1 MNLSRIFKLFKKND
15 RGVTALEY
23 AILAGIVVLAVV
35 TLKSTITGVYT
46 TAFSG
51 ISSQVSSAVNNASS
65 SS

>member
-46 TAFSG
+46 TAFNG
-51 ISSQVSSAVNNASS
+51 ISSQVSSAVNNATSS
-65 SS
+65 S